1 MGDPRPGFETVEPR
15 RGPWRFS
22 WRWLLAGLVA
32 GLLLVLVPCD
42 TRDHVLGRTEQVTAQ
57 ITAVRLDDGCDSGR
71 RAIYSLAWEDD
82 DGEAHESVLR
92 RCGPQRR
99 DVGDTVDVWVSPS
112 SDWASEDSPGSLW
125 LWLVGGVGLFA
136 VLVGWLGAWRYQLMS
151 RAEARR
157 ERRRNA

>member
-1 MGDPRPGFETVEPR
+1 M
-15 RGPWRFS
+15 
-22 WRWLLAGLVA
+22 A
-32 GLLLVLVPCD
+32 GLLLVLVPGD
-42 TRDHVLGRTEQVTAQ
+42 TRDHVLGRPEQATAE
-57 ITAVRLDDGCDSGR
+57 ITAVLLDDGCDSGR

-92 RCGPQRR
+92 RCGPQHL

-136 VLVGWLGAWRYQLMS
+136 VLVGWLGASRYQLMAG
-151 RAEARR
+151 AEARR